1 MSLFKNNNVVKNVV
15 ILSDLPI
22 YNAWEGVQ
30 KQVHVCMS
38 EILLHVC
45 EHAFAMHYGYMCI
58 YISLD
63 VCTVYTCVYV
73 CMFVYLFMY
82 RPMLYVRL

>member
-1 MSLFKNNNVVKNVV
+1 VSLFKNNNVVKNVV

-45 EHAFAMHYGYMCI
+45 EHAFAMH
-58 YISLD
+58 
-63 VCTVYTCVYV
+63 
-73 CMFVYLFMY
+73 
-82 RPMLYVRL
+82 